1 MTQRIFLTVV
11 AAYAIS
17 LVDGFTAP
25 RPTMKTS
32 VATRCDPA
40 SHNSCRNT
48 FAPSIEHIT
57 KITSLNNSNNLDND
71 TTTTQQ
77 QQDELTTVGSKEY
90 YQGFLNRSPSEEPI
104 ERVTG
109 DAVLGP
115 TLKFA
120 GGVSLLLV
128 GLVLV
133 FLGSNGLL

>member
-1 MTQRIFLTVV
+1 MTRRIFLTVV

-17 LVDGFTAP
+17 LVNGFTVP
-25 RPTMKTS
+25 RPTMKTP
-32 VATRCDPA
+32 AAARCGPA

-57 KITSLNNSNNLDND
+57 KITSLNNSNNLDNE
-71 TTTTQQ
+71 
-77 QQDELTTVGSKEY
+77 DELTTVGSKEY

-120 GGVSLLLV
+120 GGVSLILV
-128 GLVLV
+128 GFVLV

>member
-1 MTQRIFLTVV
+1 MTRRIFLTVV

-17 LVDGFTAP
+17 LVNGFTVP
-25 RPTMKTS
+25 RPTMKTP
-32 VATRCDPA
+32 AAARCDPA

-57 KITSLNNSNNLDND
+57 KITSLNNSNNLDNE
-71 TTTTQQ
+71 
-77 QQDELTTVGSKEY
+77 DELTTVGSKEY

-120 GGVSLLLV
+120 GGVSLFLV